1 MDDPNLQKR
10 VTDFVNHM
18 LNYTLR
24 LVNLDKKGQQ
34 PERVASG
41 FMVQVGKKL
50 RVVSAGH
57 ALGTMERW
65 VLEATQASETE
76 TLCFSLTNIHVVDK
90 VVKLPNGETIDV
102 DLAWGE
108 IDLDVISQ
116 QLTEDGR
123 MDPTKIEMPLYLGPL
138 DEEPSTQEAYGF
150 ASWSRQVVFIE
161 DRATLIRNAAYEYFM
176 EFVRRD
182 KATNLYTFRL
192 SRKHQGNDY
201 YYGASGSPIADSTG
215 KIVSI
220 VIGGSKAEDAI
231 YGTALSDYS
240 RIFTSESF

>member
-41 FMVQVGKKL
+41 FMVQVEKKL

-57 ALGTMERW
+57 TLGTMERW

-76 TLCFSLTNIHVVDK
+76 TLCFSLTNIHFVDK
-90 VVKLPNGETIDV
+90 VVKLPNGETIDI

-108 IDLDVISQ
+108 IDLDFISQ

-138 DEEPSTQEAYGF
+138 DEEPSTQKAYGF
-150 ASWSRQVVFIE
+150 ASWSQVEFIE
-161 DRATLIRNAAYEYFM
+161 DKGVLVRDAAYECFM
-176 EFVRRD
+176 EFVGRD

-192 SRKHQGNDY
+192 SRKHQGHDY
-201 YYGASGSPIADSTG
+201 YFGASGSPIADSTG

-220 VIGGSKAEDAI
+220 VISGSEAENTI
-231 YGTALSDYS
+231 YGTPLSDYS

>member
-1 MDDPNLQKR
+1 MDDPNLQKG

-18 LNYTLR
+18 LEYTLR
-24 LVNLDKKGQQ
+24 LVKLDERGLQ
-34 PERVASG
+34 PEGVASG

-65 VLEATQASETE
+65 YLEATQASETE

-108 IDLDVISQ
+108 IDPDALNQ
-116 QLTEDGR
+116 QLIENGR
-123 MDPTKIEMPLYLGPL
+123 KDLTNIEMPRYLGPL
-138 DEEPSTQEAYGF
+138 DEKPSTQEVYGF
-150 ASWSRQVVFIE
+150 ASWSQVGFIE
-161 DRATLIRNAAYEYFM
+161 DKTILYRDAAYEFAM
-176 EFVRRD
+176 EFVGRD
-182 KATNLYTFRL
+182 EATNLYTFKL
-192 SRKHQGNDY
+192 SRKHQGHEY
-201 YYGASGSPIADSTG
+201 YRGSSGSPIADPTG

-220 VIGGSKAEDAI
+220 VIRGNEAENVI
-231 YGTALSDYS
+231 YGTALSDHS
-240 RIFTSESF
+240 RIFTLESF

>member
-1 MDDPNLQKR
+1 MDDPNLQKI
-10 VTDFVNHM
+10 VADFVNHM
-18 LNYTLR
+18 LKYTLR

-34 PERVASG
+34 PERAASG

-108 IDLDVISQ
+108 IA
-116 QLTEDGR
+116 R
-123 MDPTKIEMPLYLGPL
+123 ML
-138 DEEPSTQEAYGF
+138 S
-150 ASWSRQVVFIE
+150 ASS
-161 DRATLIRNAAYEYFM
+161 
-176 EFVRRD
+176 
-182 KATNLYTFRL
+182 
-192 SRKHQGNDY
+192 
-201 YYGASGSPIADSTG
+201 
-215 KIVSI
+215 
-220 VIGGSKAEDAI
+220 
-231 YGTALSDYS
+231 
-240 RIFTSESF
+240 